1 MLMAV
6 AARRPDGSFLPAVE
20 KEISRPSVEKDDQKM
35 DSFLYPSEYPSGY
48 MTFVYIPSS

>member
-20 KEISRPSVEKDDQKM
+20 KEIQRPEVEKDDQKM
-35 DSFLYPSEYPSGY
+35 DSFARWAVKRLWEMEKEEGR
-48 MTFVYIPSS
+48 

>member
-20 KEISRPSVEKDDQKM
+20 KEIQRTTDEKDDAKM
-35 DSFLYPSEYPSGY
+35 DSFARWAVKRLWEMEKEEGR
-48 MTFVYIPSS
+48 

>member
-20 KEISRPSVEKDDQKM
+20 KKISRQSVEKDDQKM
-35 DSFLYPSEYPSGY
+35 DSYARWTVKRHRE
-48 MTFVYIPSS
+48 MEREKEQ

>member
-20 KEISRPSVEKDDQKM
+20 KEISLPSVEKDDQKM
-35 DSFLYPSEYPSGY
+35 DSFARWAVKRLRE
-48 MTFVYIPSS
+48 MEREKEQ

>member
-20 KEISRPSVEKDDQKM
+20 MEIQRPAAKKDDHRL
-35 DSFLYPSEYPSGY
+35 DSFARWAVKRLRE
-48 MTFVYIPSS
+48 MEREKEQ